1 MLGRVILFTVL
12 CADDRLP
19 VDPRRVAVA
28 GVSGSGKTTLA
39 QQIAHL
45 IGAEH
50 IEIDALYHGPEWEP
64 RPSFIED
71 VRALV
76 ATDTWTIEWQYND
89 ARALIAERAH
99 LLVWLDLPFWCTTFP
114 RVVRRTLCRRLRRE
128 VLWNGNVEHHC
139 ALCSLTARTSFV
151 GRYRRDIS
159 TGHSCSRQEL
169 STPAPHLSSD
179 CDPNPR
185 STAAGGSAD
194 LGRAWSSR
202 ILKVVD

>member
-89 ARALIAERAH
+89 ARALIAERAD

-128 VLWNGNVEHHC
+128 VLWNGNVEPPLRTLFTHRENVIRWSVSTRHQYR
-139 ALCSLTARTSFV
+139 ALLLSPGAFDTGTTPIVRLRSQSEVDRWLAGPLTSAAR
-151 GRYRRDIS
+151 
-159 TGHSCSRQEL
+159 
-169 STPAPHLSSD
+169 
-179 CDPNPR
+179 
-185 STAAGGSAD
+185 
-194 LGRAWSSR
+194 GRAGF
-202 ILKVVD
+202 